1 MFCSTHSRVLLLFA
15 AIGLG
20 CFSIGQAAAQDL
32 TRPPNHTAVHL
43 RWGSR
48 SGVSSYRL
56 QIARDS
62 GFADIVL
69 DRVVRGN
76 DFEINELE
84 PGRYFWRVAA
94 LTRSLGEFSSAGVID
109 VQRVIAAASPSVTP
123 LNNNL
128 SPAAAGGGWRAAI
141 GNITDLMT
149 ARLRGADR
157 TDLVAVNAAG
167 SVFAIDAASGVPLWS
182 FRAKPDNE
190 RAIARASVLVVPNR
204 LRLENVVVLQGTQ
217 VVEIDGATG
226 RELWRA
232 NLPGPASAAAT
243 ISDRSG
249 TRLLV
254 IDDSRQRM
262 FIVSGADGRIAGQLT
277 LPARLVGPPVPLNDR
292 SGMVLAYQSGDIEIR
307 DTSGAVIRS
316 ANVGSTATTPPLLVR
331 AQTGEL
337 ILLGTRAGLSA
348 INLADLRALGRVS
361 VPNDAPRGRLV
372 AQDLDGDG
380 VAEVI
385 MSTERGHLIAV
396 NAASGKI
403 IWDAPAQDYGDA
415 LSFADLNSDRVLDVF
430 VSGERKLAMALSG
443 RDGSLIWKDSEN
455 STFVTNHAT
464 TSGTRD
470 LVAIPSASGVMLIAV
485 EPSGTGLRAVTFSNA
500 QVRPQLR

>member
-1 MFCSTHSRVLLLFA
+1 MFCSTHTRVLLLFA

-20 CFSIGQAAAQDL
+20 CFSIGRAVAQDL
-32 TRPPNHTAVHL
+32 TRPPKSTEVHL
-43 RWGSR
+43 RWGQR

-62 GFADIVL
+62 QFADIVL
-69 DRVVRGN
+69 DRVVPGN
-76 DFEINELE
+76 DFEITELD

-94 LTRSLGEFSSAGVID
+94 LTRTRGEFSSAGVID
-109 VQRVIAAASPSVTP
+109 VQRAAPAPSPSAMP
-123 LNNNL
+123 INSNL
-128 SPAAAGGGWRAAI
+128 SPAAVGGGWRAAI
-141 GNITDLMT
+141 SNITDLVT
-149 ARLRGADR
+149 ARLRGAER
-157 TDLVAVNAAG
+157 RDLVAVNSAG

-182 FRAKPDNE
+182 FRSKPDNE
-190 RAIARASVLVVPNR
+190 RAVARASVLVVPNR

-217 VVEIDGATG
+217 LVELDGATG

-232 NLPGPASAAAT
+232 VLPAPASTAAI

-249 TRLLV
+249 SRLLV

-262 FIVSGADGRIAGQLT
+262 LIVSNADGRIAGELT

-292 SGMVLAYQSGDIEIR
+292 TGIVLAYQSGDIELR
-307 DTSGAVIRS
+307 DASGAVIRS
-316 ANVGSTATTPPLLVR
+316 ANVGSTTTTPPLVVR

-348 INLADLRALGRVS
+348 IKAVDLRALGRVS
-361 VPNDAPRGRLV
+361 IPNDAPRGRLV

-396 NAASGKI
+396 SAASGKI
-403 IWDAPAQDYGDA
+403 IWDAPAQDYGDS
-415 LSFADLNSDRVLDVF
+415 LSFADLNGDRVLDVF

-464 TSGTRD
+464 TLGTRD

-485 EPSGTGLRAVTFSNA
+485 EPSGAGLRAVTFANA